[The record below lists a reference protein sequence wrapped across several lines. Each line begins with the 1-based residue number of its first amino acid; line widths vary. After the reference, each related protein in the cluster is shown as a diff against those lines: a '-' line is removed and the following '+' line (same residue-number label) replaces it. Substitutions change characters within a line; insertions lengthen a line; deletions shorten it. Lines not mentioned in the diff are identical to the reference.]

1 MIEDDWVIKLENVN
15 KTFSVWDKNKDTIR
29 DRVMHFFTTS
39 NGKREIKALK
49 GVNLEIHKGEL
60 FGIVGRNGSGKSTLL
75 KILTGAYPPDKGGV
89 VKIKGRLL
97 RMALGMG
104 FDVNL
109 TARENI
115 YVNGSIL
122 GLTFK
127 QIGKKFD
134 HIIAFAELENF
145 IDTQVK
151 FYSTGMRSRL
161 AFAIAV
167 HAEADIFLMDEFFG
181 GVGDVRFK
189 EKSKKVFEQNLLDK
203 KRTIVL
209 VSHNLPIIQKYCTRM
224 LLLNR
229 GEVVGIGSPDEL
241 LPIYYKLVRKER
253 GVGAK

>member
-1 MIEDDWVIKLENVN
+1 MDNTDWVIKLENVS
-15 KTFSVWDKNKDTIR
+15 KTFSIWEKNKDTIR
-29 DRVMHFFTTS
+29 DRVMHLFSS
-39 NGKREIKALK
+39 NGKRDICALK
-49 GVNLEIHKGEL
+49 SINLEIKKGEL
-60 FGIVGRNGSGKSTLL
+60 FGVVGRNGSGKSTLL
-75 KILTGAYPPDKGGV
+75 KILTGAYPVDKGGSV
-89 VKIKGRLL
+89 QIKGRLV

-104 FDVNL
+104 FDPNL

-127 QIGKKFD
+127 EIGQRFHQI
-134 HIIAFAELENF
+134 ITFAELENF

-181 GVGDVRFK
+181 GVGDVRFR
-189 EKSKKVFEQNLLDK
+189 EKSQKVFEQNVLDK

-209 VSHNLPIIQKYCTRM
+209 VSHNLNIVKKYCTRM

-229 GEVVGIGSPDEL
+229 GEVVGIGTPEQL
-241 LPIYYKLVRKER
+241 LPLYHELMKNEH
-253 GVGAK
+253 GVGAKR